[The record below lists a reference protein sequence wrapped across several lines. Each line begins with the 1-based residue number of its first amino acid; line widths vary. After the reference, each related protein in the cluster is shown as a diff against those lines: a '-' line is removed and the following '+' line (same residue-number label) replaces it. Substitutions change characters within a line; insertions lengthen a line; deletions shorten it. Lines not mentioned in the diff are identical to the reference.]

1 MNPDV
6 QIRPMTADDWPGA
19 AEVYRE
25 GILTGDATFNSEVPT
40 WEAWDCGHIVSC
52 RLVAVDGSGLLGW
65 TALTPVS
72 DRCVYGGVAELA
84 VYVAARA
91 RGRGVGR
98 ALLDALV
105 TASEAAGIWSLQS
118 GIFPENVGSVRL
130 HERAGFRLVGRRE
143 RLGQMGGQ
151 WRDVLM
157 FERRS
162 QVVGT

>member
-1 MNPDV
+1 MNADV
-6 QIRPMTADDWPGA
+6 RIRAMSAEDWPAA

-25 GILTGDATFNSEVPT
+25 GILTGDATFSTEVPS
-40 WEAWDCGHIVSC
+40 WEAWDRGHLVPC
-52 RLVAVDGSGLLGW
+52 RLVAVDGSGVLGW

-91 RGRGVGR
+91 RGRGIGR

-118 GIFPENVGSVRL
+118 GIFPENAGSVRL
-130 HERAGFRLVGRRE
+130 HEQAGFRLVGRRE
-143 RLGQMGGQ
+143 RLGQMGGR
-151 WRDVLM
+151 WRDVLL